1 MRNLTPFEKEVAIR
15 KKLLEYLKKHP
26 KGLTTTEI
34 GKDTG
39 ISRKTLEKHLQL
51 LVFENE
57 LYMKQWGPTRVY
69 YPNHRVHYVDFKK
82 LMINNRTYWF
92 DIMKNEY
99 GAYLLIQEKRK
110 DGKEWMTKGSI
121 LIPLKESRRFG
132 AALNEILRDNR
143 LIKLL
148 KSKT

>member
-1 MRNLTPFEKEVAIR
+1 MRNLTPFEKEVVIR

-57 LYMKQWGPTRVY
+57 IYMKQWGPTRVY

-99 GAYLLIQEKRK
+99 GSYLLIQEKRK
-110 DGKEWMTKGSI
+110 DGKKWTTKGSI
-121 LIPLKESRRFG
+121 LIPLKESRKFG
-132 AALNEILRDNR
+132 SALNEILKDNR
-143 LIKLL
+143 LLKLL
-148 KSKT
+148 KT